1 MTRPTV
7 PAEAARARIEDLD
20 GGEQELRETWA
31 RGPVVLVFVRHF
43 G

>member
-1 MTRPTV
+1 VTPI
-7 PAEAARARIEDLD
+7 PAEAARARIQDLG
-20 GGEQELRETWA
+20 GGEHELQETWA